1 MQESGWVLKTIN
13 LMSEEIPAKKKFEM
27 AMLESPMPLT
37 TEEYRL
43 LAQRYNLFSEQD
55 VKAATSIHCEESGK
69 IIESALLKCL
79 HLPIKTLIKES
90 NNRVKRY
97 FRYEEKDGKADL
109 ELACIMLKRAD
120 LLNDCRIAFGIKC
133 K

>member
-13 LMSEEIPAKKKFEM
+13 VMSEEISAKKKFEM
-27 AMLESPMPLT
+27 AILESPMPLSSQ
-37 TEEYRL
+37 EYKV
-43 LAQRYNLFSEQD
+43 LAQRYGLFSEKD
-55 VKAATSIHCEESGK
+55 VKAVTSLDCGESGK
-69 IIESALLKCL
+69 ILESALLKCL
-79 HLPIKTLIKES
+79 HSPIKTLIEES
-90 NNRVKRY
+90 NNRVNRY
-97 FRYEEKDGKADL
+97 FRYDEKDGKADL